1 VRKIK
6 NMNKDQDNF
15 SQKYQQMFDVG
26 VRIKKSKK
34 TLAILN
40 DFLNTTN
47 NLDLL
52 DLGCSTGIMTD
63 QYSKQFRKTLGIDID
78 MSAIDYAKKNYE
90 NKNLTFQNCSYD
102 DLTLSN
108 KKFDVVICSHVY
120 EHVDNPDDLF
130 DKIYNLLKKGG
141 ICYLVAGNRHKII
154 EPHFK
159 LPFLSYLP
167 RKLGNLYVKI
177 AKKDG
182 QYYQKHLSLRKLKK
196 LVYKFKIHDYTI
208 KTIKFPIEFSSDDL
222 VKDKSIKQK
231 VYLFFSKIFYFLIP
245 TYIWILEK
253 N

>member
-1 VRKIK
+1 MRKIK

-108 KKFDVVICSHVY
+108 KKFDVVICSHV
-120 EHVDNPDDLF
+120 
-130 DKIYNLLKKGG
+130 
-141 ICYLVAGNRHKII
+141 
-154 EPHFK
+154 
-159 LPFLSYLP
+159 
-167 RKLGNLYVKI
+167 
-177 AKKDG
+177 
-182 QYYQKHLSLRKLKK
+182 
-196 LVYKFKIHDYTI
+196 
-208 KTIKFPIEFSSDDL
+208 
-222 VKDKSIKQK
+222 
-231 VYLFFSKIFYFLIP
+231 
-245 TYIWILEK
+245 
-253 N
+253 